1 LTDLTGTTAIELAV
15 EPAPRRRVHPVAG
28 FLVWRLLGGALTW
41 LFASILIFVA
51 TELLPGNV
59 ITVVLGRNARP
70 EAVAALREQLGLNQ
84 AVVPRYLDWLKGFV
98 TGDWGFSSASL
109 ATGNPENVKHIVA
122 TYGANTLTLAAI
134 AMLILIP
141 LSLFLGTLAAG
152 QRGWT
157 DHTIVLG
164 SLIAISLPEFVVG
177 TLLIVVFFTVLNL
190 LPPVSLVPPGT
201 SALSNPRILVL
212 PVLTLLLT
220 NMAWST
226 RLVRSG
232 TRVELSS
239 DYVRF
244 ADLLGFPRR
253 RLVWRLA
260 LRNGLPV
267 SVQAFALIA
276 QYMLGGI
283 VLTEAVF
290 TYPGLGTALVN
301 AVIERDIPVV
311 QAIAMVLAALYI
323 VINILADLIV
333 LLLVP
338 RLRTTL

>member
-1 LTDLTGTTAIELAV
+1 MAS
-15 EPAPRRRVHPVAG
+15 
-28 FLVWRLLGGALTW
+28 FLGWRLLGGAMTW
-41 LFASILIFVA
+41 LFASVLIFVA

-70 EAVAALREQLGLNQ
+70 EAVAALRQELGLNQ
-84 AVVPRYLDWLKGFV
+84 AIVPRYLDWLKGFLS
-98 TGDWGFSSASL
+98 GHWGFSSASM
-109 ATGNPENVKHIVA
+109 ATGNPETVKHIVA
-122 TYGANTLTLAAI
+122 TYGANTLTLAVI
-134 AMLILIP
+134 AMVILIP
-141 LSLFLGTLAAG
+141 LSLFLGTLAASR
-152 QRGWT
+152 RGWT

-164 SLIAISLPEFVVG
+164 SLVAISLPEFVVG
-177 TLLIVVFFTVLNL
+177 TLLILVFFTVLGL

-201 SALSNPRILVL
+201 SALSTPKILVL

-232 TRVELSS
+232 TRAELAS

-244 ADLLGFPRR
+244 ADLLGFPHR

-260 LRNGLPV
+260 MRNGLPV

-311 QAIAMVLAALYI
+311 QAIAMVLASLYI
-323 VINILADLIV
+323 VINIVADLIV

-338 RLRTTL
+338 RLRTSL